1 MKIGNKIQQVRKRLG
16 ITQSELGARLG
27 VSGSMVGQ
35 WESNRRTPKYETIAR
50 IARALDASVEELFG
64 LLDSP
69 PLDDAVDPCKAAE
82 EYMTSI
88 TEARYVRAIEF
99 SSLWEGRNIITY
111 FRLLNEKGRKEAAK
125 RVRDLTYNPEYRLTE
140 ATEQPSTVSPM
151 ESSAPDQEPTE
162 GTNQP

>member
-64 LLDSP
+64 LMDSP
-69 PLDDAVDPCKAAE
+69 PLDDAADPCKAAE
-82 EYMTSI
+82 EYMSSI

-99 SSLWEGRNIITY
+99 SSSRYGHNIITY
-111 FRLLNEKGRKEAAK
+111 FRLLNEKGQSEAAK
-125 RVRDLTYNPEYRLTE
+125 RVSELLHVPEYQLTE
-140 ATEQPSTVSPM
+140 TTEAPSTASLA
-151 ESSAPDQEPTE
+151 ESSTPANKPSEEP
-162 GTNQP
+162 NQP

>member
-1 MKIGNKIQQVRKRLG
+1 MKIGHKIQQVRKRLG
-16 ITQSELGARLG
+16 ITQAELGARLS

-69 PLDDAVDPCKAAE
+69 PLDDAADPCKAAE

-99 SSLWEGRNIITY
+99 SSLREGHNIITY

-125 RVRDLTYNPEYRLTE
+125 RVRELTYSPEYQLTE
-140 ATEQPSTVSPM
+140 ATVPPFNVSPM
-151 ESSAPDQEPTE
+151 ESSTPDQEAPE
-162 GTNQP
+162 SANQP